1 MIVTEEE
8 KELARQ
14 GSLLLLKKPNKKL
27 RVEVGRSQ
35 SILLP
40 ASVRH
45 TLEQAL
51 GFVADGRAVKVV
63 PEDAELT
70 TQQLADMLFVSRP
83 FAVKLLEN
91 GELPFRKVGKHRR
104 VLVEDARRYK
114 EQLDNKRLDTLNKL
128 AAQAQKL
135 DLGY

>member
-8 KELARQ
+8 KELARK
-14 GSLLLLKKPNKKL
+14 GSLLLLKEPNKKV

-63 PEDAELT
+63 PEDVELT

-114 EQLDNKRLDTLNKL
+114 EQLDNKRMDTLNKL